1 MQRMSKP
8 LIDIFREVY
17 EVPMDDQI
25 KVMMDEADREALKAK
40 VTELI
45 PVDLID
51 TRKINEYIISD
62 IEELAASIEEHG
74 LQQNI
79 IVKRNGERYTLIAGE
94 RRLTAIKLI
103 LKKGT
108 RPELKMV
115 MAEIYPADI
124 SERLEKAIYE
134 ETNDTQRNDTLFER
148 VYRMNPREKF
158 FYKKDSNVMD
168 EQKVADYIQLK
179 INSSTPGYT
188 FLSTPLNIAKEEA
201 KKAQLMEDESYS
213 YTSYITNSQ
222 GKAIKI
228 KWDVVSTMVDYITLK
243 LNTRYK
249 DVKITSSA
257 VRKNVDAIMNCKYK
271 PIIDELI
278 FKGKIPVRDLRV
290 ISKLSE
296 EEQIETYNKIVEG
309 KDWRINSESD
319 EETDTRILSDNDK
332 LKELKENLKTISKK
346 YVEYNIN
353 SQVLEG
359 DDKKFYK
366 KVQKIIELITE
377 ITEK

>member
-1 MQRMSKP
+1 MSKP
-8 LIDIFREVY
+8 LVDIFREVY
-17 EVPMDDQI
+17 EVPVDDQI
-25 KVMMDEADREALKAK
+25 RIMMDEADREALKAK

-45 PVDLID
+45 PVELID
-51 TRKINEYIISD
+51 TRKVNEYIISD
-62 IEELAASIEEHG
+62 IEELASSIEEHG

-103 LKKGT
+103 LKRGT

-158 FYKKDSNVMD
+158 FYKKDQNVMD
-168 EQKVADYIQLK
+168 EQKMADYIQLK
-179 INSSTPGYT
+179 INSSAPGYT

-201 KKAQLMEDESYS
+201 KKASLMEDESYS

-228 KWDVVSTMVDYITLK
+228 KWDIVSTMVDYITLK
-243 LNTRYK
+243 LNARYK

-257 VRKNVDAIMNCKYK
+257 VRKNVDAIMECKYK
-271 PIIDELI
+271 PIIDDLI
-278 FKGKIPVRDLRV
+278 FKGKLPVRDLRV

-296 EEQIETYNKIVEG
+296 EEQIEAYNKIIEG
-309 KDWRINSESD
+309 KDWKTNSIS
-319 EETDTRILSDNDK
+319 EEKTDIKILSDNDK
-332 LKELKENLKTISKK
+332 LKEIKDGLKTINKK
-346 YVEYNIN
+346 YTEYSIN
-353 SQVLEG
+353 SQALEG
-359 DDKKFYK
+359 DDKKIYK
-366 KVQKIIELITE
+366 KVQKIIEMITE

>member
-1 MQRMSKP
+1 MSKP

-179 INSSTPGYT
+179 INSSAPGYT

-228 KWDVVSTMVDYITLK
+228 KWDIVSTMVDYITLK

-332 LKELKENLKTISKK
+332 LKELKESLKTISKK
-346 YVEYNIN
+346 YSEYNIN

-366 KVQKIIELITE
+366 KVQKIIEMIAE

>member
-1 MQRMSKP
+1 MSKP
-8 LIDIFREVY
+8 LVDIFREVY
-17 EVPMDDQI
+17 EVPVDDQI
-25 KVMMDEADREALKAK
+25 RIMMDEADREALKAK

-45 PVDLID
+45 PVELID
-51 TRKINEYIISD
+51 TRKVNEYIISD
-62 IEELAASIEEHG
+62 IEELASSIEEHG

-103 LKKGT
+103 LKRGT

-158 FYKKDSNVMD
+158 FYKKDQNVMD
-168 EQKVADYIQLK
+168 EQKMADYIQLK
-179 INSSTPGYT
+179 INSSAPGYT

-201 KKAQLMEDESYS
+201 KKASLMEDESYS

-228 KWDVVSTMVDYITLK
+228 KWDIVSTMVDYITLK
-243 LNTRYK
+243 LNARYK

-257 VRKNVDAIMNCKYK
+257 VRKNVDAIMECKYK
-271 PIIDELI
+271 PIIDDLI
-278 FKGKIPVRDLRV
+278 FKGKLPVRDLRV

-296 EEQIETYNKIVEG
+296 EEQIEAYNKIIEG
-309 KDWRINSESD
+309 KDWKTNSIS
-319 EETDTRILSDNDK
+319 EEKTDIKILSDNDK
-332 LKELKENLKTISKK
+332 LKEIKDGLKTINKK
-346 YVEYNIN
+346 YTEYSIN
-353 SQVLEG
+353 SQALEG
-359 DDKKFYK
+359 DDKKIYK
-366 KVQKIIELITE
+366 KVQKIIEMIAE
-377 ITEK
+377 IAEK

>member
-1 MQRMSKP
+1 MSKP
-8 LIDIFREVY
+8 LIDIFKEVY

-158 FYKKDSNVMD
+158 FYKKDSNIMD

-179 INSSTPGYT
+179 INSSAPGYT

-271 PIIDELI
+271 PIIVELI

-296 EEQIETYNKIVEG
+296 EEQIETYNKIIEG
-309 KDWRINSESD
+309 KDWRNNSESD

-332 LKELKENLKTISKK
+332 LKELKESLKTISKK

-359 DDKKFYK
+359 DDKKIYK
-366 KVQKIIELITE
+366 KVQKIIEMITE

>member
-1 MQRMSKP
+1 MSKP
-8 LIDIFREVY
+8 LVDIFREVY
-17 EVPMDDQI
+17 EVPVDDQI
-25 KVMMDEADREALKAK
+25 RIMMDEADREALKAK

-45 PVDLID
+45 PVELID
-51 TRKINEYIISD
+51 TRKVNEYIISD
-62 IEELAASIEEHG
+62 IEELASSIEEHG

-103 LKKGT
+103 LKRGT

-158 FYKKDSNVMD
+158 FYKKDQNVMD
-168 EQKVADYIQLK
+168 EQKMADYIQLK
-179 INSSTPGYT
+179 INSSAPGYT
-188 FLSTPLNIAKEEA
+188 FLSTPLNIAKDEA
-201 KKAQLMEDESYS
+201 KKASLMEDESYY

-228 KWDVVSTMVDYITLK
+228 KWDIVSTMVDYITLK
-243 LNTRYK
+243 LNARYK

-257 VRKNVDAIMNCKYK
+257 VRKNVDAIMECKYK
-271 PIIDELI
+271 PIIDDLI
-278 FKGKIPVRDLRV
+278 FKGKLPVRDLRV

-296 EEQIETYNKIVEG
+296 EEQIEAYNKIIEG
-309 KDWRINSESD
+309 KDWKTNSIS
-319 EETDTRILSDNDK
+319 EEKTDIKILSDNDK
-332 LKELKENLKTISKK
+332 LKEIKDGLKTINKK
-346 YVEYNIN
+346 YTEYSIN
-353 SQVLEG
+353 SQALEG
-359 DDKKFYK
+359 DDKKIYK
-366 KVQKIIELITE
+366 KVQKIIEMIAE
-377 ITEK
+377 IAEK

>member
-1 MQRMSKP
+1 MSKP
-8 LIDIFREVY
+8 LVDIFREVY
-17 EVPMDDQI
+17 EVPVDDQI
-25 KVMMDEADREALKAK
+25 RIMMDEADREALKAK

-45 PVDLID
+45 PVELID
-51 TRKINEYIISD
+51 TRKVNEYIISD
-62 IEELAASIEEHG
+62 IEELASSIEEHG

-103 LKKGT
+103 LKRGT

-158 FYKKDSNVMD
+158 FYKKDQNVMD
-168 EQKVADYIQLK
+168 EQKMADYIQLK
-179 INSSTPGYT
+179 INSSAPGYT

-201 KKAQLMEDESYS
+201 KKASLMEDESYS

-228 KWDVVSTMVDYITLK
+228 KWDIVSTMVDYITLK
-243 LNTRYK
+243 LNARYK

-257 VRKNVDAIMNCKYK
+257 VRKNVDAIMECKYK
-271 PIIDELI
+271 PIIDDLI
-278 FKGKIPVRDLRV
+278 FKGKLPVRDLRV

-296 EEQIETYNKIVEG
+296 EEQIEAYNKIIEG
-309 KDWRINSESD
+309 KDWKTNSIS
-319 EETDTRILSDNDK
+319 EEKTDIKILSDNDK
-332 LKELKENLKTISKK
+332 LKELKDSLKTINKK
-346 YVEYNIN
+346 YTEYSIN
-353 SQVLEG
+353 SQALEG
-359 DDKKFYK
+359 DDKKIYK
-366 KVQKIIELITE
+366 KVQKIIEMIAE
-377 ITEK
+377 IAEK